1 LRFIKLSGNNTFW
14 ATGLWKSG
22 NTRRPVKVNAARQ
35 TAEFEKEGKDRPGAP
50 RYNFG
55 ILPFLA
61 SRKTEGKS
69 QQVK

>member
-1 LRFIKLSGNNTFW
+1 MGQDKAHVLW
-14 ATGLWKSG
+14 AMSTQA
-22 NTRRPVKVNAARQ
+22 NAARQ
-35 TAEFEKEGKDRPGAP
+35 TAELEKEGKDRPGAP